1 MFLKALTLKGF
12 KSFAESTVLEM
23 QPGVTV
29 VVGPNGSGKSNVV
42 DAIGWVLGAQAPS
55 AVRSQKMED
64 VIFAGTSKRPA
75 LGRAE
80 VSLTIDNGAGLLPI
94 EFSEVTVTRT
104 LWRSGESEYAI
115 NNVPCR
121 LLDVHELFSDTGVG
135 RQQHV
140 IVGQGQID
148 GVLNARPEDR
158 RLIIEEAAGV
168 LKHRKRKER
177 SERRLAATEGN
188 LTRLA
193 DLLREVRRQ
202 LRPLERQAE
211 AARRHGDLVTE
222 LRALHVH
229 VAGRELST
237 LKRRL
242 GDATAARAEL
252 RNEETLLKRRLADL
266 DVTVMAAEA
275 ELATLGGSE
284 VGDALARAQALR
296 EKARGQLA
304 LLAER
309 RRGVD
314 RERAAFVDQGVIAS
328 LEADAARLRSDIAG
342 LADEAEALTPDAEA
356 LAAAEAALADARA
369 AFDAEW
375 GDGVPAP
382 TGRASEVRGELGT
395 LRRVLDRAD
404 ADTERAGNRVA
415 TLRAKLERLEAE
427 AAEAGRLVEQR
438 GDQAA
443 LAAAVEAAGARR
455 AEAET
460 TAQVAEQRRDA
471 AQAERHT
478 WTARADAL
486 AMALDEARARAGA
499 ERLAAVEGVIGTLL
513 DLVDIDPGWEAAAEA
528 ACAEALAAVVVDS
541 VASGRRALQ
550 ILADGDVPGAV
561 LAIGTTGN
569 LAAESAPD
577 GAHPAARNL
586 AGNLAAES
594 APEGPHPAAR
604 ILSGIRGAEPVLRHV
619 RPRRPEVGPLLDRLL
634 GAAIAVSG
642 GWTEAVDTALAHP
655 GAVVVTRAGGRFG
668 AGGWRVSTTTTGATG
683 AALDEARDRASHAAA
698 EADAALVAH
707 RAART
712 VLDEARAS
720 ETAAARAL
728 DQHQRRLAAATEARA
743 RAARDRDDTQAEL
756 DLLAEQ
762 HDDTAARLARDRD
775 RAAELAAELPR
786 LEAEESALRER
797 AQTLADARHRLDA
810 QADQA
815 AARRTDLDKR
825 RTAIADRNT
834 FLRRRLAEVEERL
847 AGSVAARREAE
858 ERRVELDAAERALD
872 RLATFVRDRLAL
884 VEQRADE
891 MQARR
896 ESETAAQR
904 TLSAELDGR
913 RRERAAAEKSL
924 GEIRER
930 LQRIELDE
938 AEVRL
943 RLEQAIEHCR
953 TQLEVEPE
961 AAVVAPQ
968 PELADGMTPTVRV
981 RELERELRVMGPVNP
996 LALEEFEAL
1005 SERHAFLTEQL
1016 DDVKSSRRELNK
1028 VIRAIDEE
1036 IVRVFAAA
1044 YADVSENFEQLF
1056 ATLFPGGVGRLRLT
1070 APDDLLNTGIEIE
1083 AKPSGKNVKK
1093 LSLLSGGERSLTAL
1107 AYLFAVFRSRP
1118 SPFYVMDE
1126 VEAAL
1131 DDVNLHRFLDLVAEF
1146 RQEAQLIIV
1155 SHQKRTMEAADCLYG
1170 VTMQTGGSSRVVSE
1184 KVGAGA

>member
-12 KSFAESTVLEM
+12 KSFAESTLLEM

-55 AVRSQKMED
+55 SVRSQKMED
-64 VIFAGTSKRPA
+64 VIFAGTSKRQA

-94 EFSEVTVTRT
+94 EFTEVTVTRT

-115 NNVPCR
+115 NEVPCR
-121 LLDVHELFSDTGVG
+121 LLDVQELFSDTGVG

-148 GVLNARPEDR
+148 AVLNARPEER

-177 SERRLAATEGN
+177 SERRLVATEGN
-188 LTRLA
+188 LTRLG

-202 LRPLERQAE
+202 LRPLERQAD
-211 AARRHGDLVTE
+211 AARRHGDLVAE
-222 LRALHVH
+222 LQALHVF

-242 GDATAARAEL
+242 GDATAAKAEL
-252 RNEETLLKRRLADL
+252 RNEEALLKRRLADL
-266 DVTVMAAEA
+266 DVDVMAAEA

-284 VGDALARAQALR
+284 VGDALARVQALR

-328 LEADAARLRSDIAG
+328 LEADAAQLNADIAG
-342 LADEAEALTPDAEA
+342 LAGESEQLAPDADA
-356 LAAAEAALADARA
+356 LAAAEQALAEARQ
-369 AFDAEW
+369 AFEDEW
-375 GDGVPAP
+375 GEGVPSP
-382 TGRASEVRGELGT
+382 SGQASEVRGELGT
-395 LRRVLDRAD
+395 LRKVLDRAD
-404 ADTERAGNRVA
+404 ADAQRSERRVA
-415 TLRAKLERLEAE
+415 NLREKLERLEAE
-427 AAEAGRLVEQR
+427 AADATRQLEGQADEAAPATAVVAARRQR
-438 GDQAA
+438 EAA
-443 LAAAVEAAGARR
+443 VAAAHA
-455 AEAET
+455 
-460 TAQVAEQRRDA
+460 AEQRRDA

-478 WTARADAL
+478 WTARTDAL
-486 AMALDEARARAGA
+486 AMALDEARSRAGA
-499 ERLAAVEGVIGTLL
+499 ERLSAVEGVIGTLL
-513 DLVDIDPGWEAAAEA
+513 DLVDVDPGWEAAAEA
-528 ACAEALAAVVVDS
+528 ACGEALAAVVVDS

-550 ILADGDVPGAV
+550 VLAEGDVPGAV
-561 LAIGTTGN
+561 LAMGV
-569 LAAESAPD
+569 APSPRTPPPV
-577 GAHPAARNL
+577 G
-586 AGNLAAES
+586 
-594 APEGPHPAAR
+594 
-604 ILSGIRGAEPVLRHV
+604 EPVLRHV
-619 RPRRPEVGPLLDRLL
+619 RARRPEVAPLLDGLL
-634 GAAIAVSG
+634 GVAVAVDG

-655 GAVVVTRAGGRFG
+655 DAVVVTRNGGRFG

-683 AALDEARDRASHAAA
+683 AALDEARDRAAAA
-698 EADAALVAH
+698 TEAADAALAAH
-707 RAART
+707 REAKAALDQART
-712 VLDEARAS
+712 S
-720 ETAAARAL
+720 ETAATRQL
-728 DQHQRRLAAATEARA
+728 DQHQRTRSTATAARE
-743 RAARDRDDTQAEL
+743 RAARDRDDTLAEL
-756 DLLAEQ
+756 DLLGEQ
-762 HDDTAARLARDRD
+762 LGDTAERLARDRT
-775 RAAELAAELPR
+775 RADELAAVLPQ
-786 LEAEESALRER
+786 LEAEETALRQR
-797 AQTLADARHRLDA
+797 AQAMAEARRRLDA
-810 QADQA
+810 QVDQV

-825 RTAIADRNT
+825 RTALADRNT
-834 FLRRRLAEVEERL
+834 FLQRRLAEVEERL
-847 AGSVAARREAE
+847 AGSVAARRQAE
-858 ERRVELDAAERALD
+858 QRRGELDAAETALD
-872 RLATFVRDRLAL
+872 RLTAFVGERLAL
-884 VEQRADE
+884 LEDRLTEMDERRQR
-891 MQARR
+891 
-896 ESETAAQR
+896 ETATQR
-904 TLSAELDGR
+904 TLSAKLDGQ
-913 RRERAAAEKSL
+913 RRERAAAEKQL
-924 GEIRER
+924 TERRER
-930 LQRIELDE
+930 AQRIEIDE

-943 RLEQAIEHCR
+943 RLEQAIELCR
-953 TQLEVEPE
+953 TQLDVEPE
-961 AAVVAPQ
+961 AAVAAPQ

-981 RELERELRVMGPVNP
+981 RELERELRVMGPINP
-996 LALEEFEAL
+996 LALEEFDAL
-1005 SERHAFLTEQL
+1005 SERHTFLTEQL

-1028 VIRAIDEE
+1028 VIRAIDGE
-1036 IVRVFAAA
+1036 IVQVFAAA
-1044 YADVSENFEQLF
+1044 FADVSENFEQLF

-1070 APDDLLNTGIEIE
+1070 DPDDLLNTGIEIE

-1131 DDVNLHRFLDLVAEF
+1131 DDVNLHRFLDLVSEF

-1170 VTMQTGGSSRVVSE
+1170 VTMQPGGSSKVVSE